1 MGGVPW
7 AGLVCCT
14 TLWRLLAVAAVLLVA
29 VVPPRPPPA
38 ATQLRQRTPICDHAR
53 SAVARRIV
61 HQVTWWSFKR
71 IFAKFEVL

>member
-7 AGLVCCT
+7 AGLV
-14 TLWRLLAVAAVLLVA
+14 WRLVAVAAVLLVA

-38 ATQLRQRTPICDHAR
+38 ATQLRQRTPACDHAR

-71 IFAKFEVL
+71 IFAKFEVV